1 MSVNIPDIVECE
13 VIENNVRFS
22 LDGESTG
29 WMDRDD
35 PFIRRIDED
44 SLNHDLLAEHIKKEI
59 LIKNTLDEAIR
70 LFGLAK
76 YPKAIE
82 MLDEVLFY
90 DPKYGVALL
99 NKSYCLRAQKHF
111 VKAFRYY
118 MCAVRTDGSLED
130 VEYYKALGGEADN
143 EISGFPKLK
152 LSISTGDEY
161 FAFGDFESAIEI
173 YDRALQDNSRFKQ
186 KILPKL
192 LNKKATAYLKLE
204 DYDNALICFKES
216 LDAGKSDYAIFGEGI
231 CEHRLNLEV
240 NPEFRQCLKISKR
253 QMLCQ
258 ATALRDMG
266 YADDS
271 LRILD
276 FLRRN
281 HFKEDDLYR
290 KIVDAMD

>member
-13 VIENNVRFS
+13 VIENKVRFS

-59 LIKNTLDEAIR
+59 QIKNTIDEAIR

-82 MLDEVLFY
+82 MLDKVLFY

>member
-59 LIKNTLDEAIR
+59 QIKNTIDEAIR

-82 MLDEVLFY
+82 MLDKVLFY
-90 DPKYGVALL
+90 DPKYGMALL

>member
-13 VIENNVRFS
+13 VIENKVRFS

-59 LIKNTLDEAIR
+59 QIKNTIDEAIR
-70 LFGLAK
+70 LFGLEK

-240 NPEFRQCLKISKR
+240 NPEFLQCLKISKR

>member
-1 MSVNIPDIVECE
+1 MSVNVPDIVECE
-13 VIENNVRFS
+13 VIENKVRFS

-82 MLDEVLFY
+82 MMDEVLFY

-130 VEYYKALGGEADN
+130 VEYYKALGGEANN

-204 DYDNALICFKES
+204 DYDNALICFTES

-231 CEHRLNLEV
+231 CAHRLNLEV

>member
-1 MSVNIPDIVECE
+1 MSVNVPDIVECE
-13 VIENNVRFS
+13 VIENKVRFS

-59 LIKNTLDEAIR
+59 QIKNTIDEAIR
-70 LFGLAK
+70 LFGLEK

-130 VEYYKALGGEADN
+130 VEYYKVLGGEADN

>member
-1 MSVNIPDIVECE
+1 MSVNVPDIVECE
-13 VIENNVRFS
+13 VIENKVRFS

-59 LIKNTLDEAIR
+59 QIKNTIDEAIR

-82 MLDEVLFY
+82 MLDKVLFY
-90 DPKYGVALL
+90 DPKYGMALL

-173 YDRALQDNSRFKQ
+173 YDRALQENSRFKQ